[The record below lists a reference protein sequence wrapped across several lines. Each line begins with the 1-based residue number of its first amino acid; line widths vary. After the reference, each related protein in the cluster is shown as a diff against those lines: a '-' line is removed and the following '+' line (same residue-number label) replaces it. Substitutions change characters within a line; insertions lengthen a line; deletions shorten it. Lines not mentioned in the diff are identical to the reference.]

1 MPLGELL
8 EDSSC
13 NATSTLLS
21 FLGWEDAVAFAI
33 TSTQLFLQVK
43 AIIQKRCDDI
53 SCGSSQYP
61 IPCDSAHRPL
71 HGVQQAT
78 SGGSSKSSKIIKWS
92 LGGPVPPSF
101 MYLNEAIHAFDDSGA
116 DELEGCACFGG
127 CGVDDTLCPC
137 VRLNVAVQSGPAPLF
152 ECHSSCTCGIA
163 CRLRATQ
170 RGAASK
176 VPPMLRLRY
185 MGKKGWGAYSVDA
198 IAGGTYVADYT
209 GEVLPVPEARRRVN
223 AYDRDGLNYV
233 LTTQEFFQGGK
244 QVFQT
249 IVDATTCGNVS
260 RFFNHSCEPTLSV
273 FVIRRGSFLKPRL
286 AFFAKDGVEP
296 GRELTYDYGAVGAA
310 GGTAVSKTTGVPQQE
325 LSCKPSPSRS
335 ASEPAESTRSGG
347 GLSPAS
353 SSGDGGLQGD
363 KMKEELASAVDGLQC
378 HGGCDDVRSRPLSS
392 RRRCLCGSRLCRGLL
407 PCNRAIL

>member
-1 MPLGELL
+1 
-8 EDSSC
+8 DSSC
-13 NATSTLLS
+13 NATSTLVS

-33 TSTQLFLQVK
+33 TSTALFLQVK
-43 AIIQKRCDDI
+43 TIIQKQCDDI
-53 SCGSSQYP
+53 SCGSSPYP

-71 HGVQQAT
+71 HGVQQA
-78 SGGSSKSSKIIKWS
+78 SPGGSSRSSQSLKWS

-127 CGVDDTLCPC
+127 CEVDDTLCSC
-137 VRLNVAVQSGPAPLF
+137 VQLNASVQSGPAPLF
-152 ECHSSCTCGIA
+152 ECHASCSCGTA

-170 RGAASK
+170 RGAANK

-185 MGKKGWGAYSVDA
+185 MGEKGWGAYCVDA

-209 GEVLPVPEARRRVN
+209 GEVLPVPEARRRVH

-273 FVIRRGSFLKPRL
+273 FV
-286 AFFAKDGVEP
+286 V
-296 GRELTYDYGAVGAA
+296 
-310 GGTAVSKTTGVPQQE
+310 
-325 LSCKPSPSRS
+325 
-335 ASEPAESTRSGG
+335 
-347 GLSPAS
+347 
-353 SSGDGGLQGD
+353 
-363 KMKEELASAVDGLQC
+363 
-378 HGGCDDVRSRPLSS
+378 
-392 RRRCLCGSRLCRGLL
+392 
-407 PCNRAIL
+407 

>member
-1 MPLGELL
+1 
-8 EDSSC
+8 
-13 NATSTLLS
+13 
-21 FLGWEDAVAFAI
+21 
-33 TSTQLFLQVK
+33 
-43 AIIQKRCDDI
+43 
-53 SCGSSQYP
+53 
-61 IPCDSAHRPL
+61 
-71 HGVQQAT
+71 
-78 SGGSSKSSKIIKWS
+78 
-92 LGGPVPPSF
+92 
-101 MYLNEAIHAFDDSGA
+101 
-116 DELEGCACFGG
+116 G

-137 VRLNVAVQSGPAPLF
+137 VQLNVAVQSGPAPLF
-152 ECHSSCTCGIA
+152 ECHTSCICGIA

-209 GEVLPVPEARRRVN
+209 GEVLPVPEARRRVH

-273 FVIRRGSFLKPRL
+273 FVIRRGSFLRPRL
-286 AFFAKDGVEP
+286 AFFARDDVES

-310 GGTAVSKTTGVPQQE
+310 G
-325 LSCKPSPSRS
+325 
-335 ASEPAESTRSGG
+335 
-347 GLSPAS
+347 
-353 SSGDGGLQGD
+353 
-363 KMKEELASAVDGLQC
+363 
-378 HGGCDDVRSRPLSS
+378 
-392 RRRCLCGSRLCRGLL
+392 
-407 PCNRAIL
+407 